1 LGTPTPG
8 QSGDVPALAPAVGA
22 EITAKVS
29 DLAKAFVRDVPVQ
42 DTSDEWID
50 ARNGKH
56 SGVSDLRKVV
66 STYRA
71 NVQTID
77 EGGEGSAD
85 EADNPYRQAR
95 RSSAGP
101 EAMVNAEANGV
112 EEEDDELMYN
122 TARSGTTTAPT
133 RMGTDPPSGKSKSS
147 TGGAGGNKFSQFS
160 LPSTTVN
167 DWLDDEPTASQR
179 AAAREAYA
187 RRAGGSAV
195 PAACSNDEA
204 VSVRASSPTPAYHAV
219 PAPFSP
225 PCAVVPAQTPR
236 PPTPPRPLTTATPV
250 SAQIPAMSWT
260 SASTM
265 SSTNVQ
271 AHSSV
276 GPFSPSSAFAAPP
289 SSSSAGSAPAQ
300 QSLLQIL
307 NTHRAQ
313 DFAPAQQ
320 PSTVHNTV
328 RHAATSNSEPVTSVS
343 SGAAPNH
350 TRGGGGGLSE
360 DVKRHV
366 ASPAVLSS

>member
-1 LGTPTPG
+1 
-8 QSGDVPALAPAVGA
+8 VGA

-29 DLAKAFVRDVPVQ
+29 DLARAFVRDVPVQ

-50 ARNGKH
+50 ARNGKN

-77 EGGEGSAD
+77 EGGEDSAD

-101 EAMVNAEANGV
+101 EAMEVAKVGEL
-112 EEEDDELMYN
+112 EEDDDELMYN
-122 TARSGTTTAPT
+122 TVRSGTTTAPT
-133 RMGTDPPSGKSKSS
+133 RTGTDPPSGKSKSS
-147 TGGAGGNKFSQFS
+147 TGEAGGNKFSQFS
-160 LPSTTVN
+160 LPSTTAN
-167 DWLDDEPTASQR
+167 DWLDDEPTSSQR

-195 PAACSNDEA
+195 SAACAHDEA
-204 VSVRASSPTPAYHAV
+204 ASVGVSSPARAYHAA

-236 PPTPPRPLTTATPV
+236 PPTPPRPLTTSTHV

-271 AHSSV
+271 VHTSV
-276 GPFSPSSAFAAPP
+276 GPISPPSAFAAPP
-289 SSSSAGSAPAQ
+289 SLNSAGSAPVQ

-307 NTHRAQ
+307 NTHRAE

-328 RHAATSNSEPVTSVS
+328 RHAATSNSEPETGVS
-343 SGAAPNH
+343 SGAAPGH
-350 TRGGGGGLSE
+350 TRGGGGLSE

-366 ASPAVLSS
+366 TSSAVLFC